1 MAEGTVPRTL
11 KVQLPQSFGSNGES
25 VTPAVTAFVSALEV
39 ELLKESLKVKR
50 EKQAHYEQEI
60 ADPLA
65 TFERE
70 YKELVCF
77 SKLPPDLAA
86 KATEVGKDQSSVFNF
101 EWIKVTA
108 AIAAK
113 VEQAEAARTAAAEKA
128 AQSEMELSALPS
140 GELIKDLV
148 AKQVAAD
155 LRARDKAAKAQA
167 AAKSGNAGK
176 AKAQAKAQASST
188 QGGTSGGGKGKQTP
202 KHQAKA
208 PKNAQRK

>member
-1 MAEGTVPRTL
+1 MRFRLLPVVWGYGVHQSGVQPARAKKKAVGLKQGVATLEKCLAEGTVPRTL

-50 EKQAHYEQEI
+50 EKQAHYEQQI

-101 EWIKVTA
+101 EWIKATA

-113 VEQAEAARTAAAEKA
+113 VEQA
-128 AQSEMELSALPS
+128 
-140 GELIKDLV
+140 
-148 AKQVAAD
+148 
-155 LRARDKAAKAQA
+155 
-167 AAKSGNAGK
+167 
-176 AKAQAKAQASST
+176 
-188 QGGTSGGGKGKQTP
+188 
-202 KHQAKA
+202 
-208 PKNAQRK
+208 